1 MRQLTCVGP
10 GKIEWQDVPEPRIGG
25 DLEALVRPLTVARCD
40 IDRLLI
46 DGTVPQRGPFA
57 LGHEA
62 VVEIVALGDQ
72 VRGLALGQRAVVS
85 FQLSCGECRACKLG
99 HTANC
104 DRYPS
109 LSDYGMQPLS
119 GVEYGGMLSDL
130 VRVPHASAML
140 QPISPRT
147 DALALAS
154 VSDNVLDGYR
164 AVAPHLRE
172 RPASDVLIVH
182 HGGSSIALY
191 AAQAALALASAS
203 DNVLDGYRAV
213 APHLRERPASDVLIV
228 HHGGSS
234 IALYAAQAAL
244 ALGATRVDFAS
255 DDAETLALAERLGAH
270 ALQTDFGR
278 RLRRYPIVVDYGIRP
293 EGLDFAL
300 RCTEPEGI
308 CQSVSLYLAPI
319 PLPLVRM
326 YTHGVRFCIGRCNA
340 AALLREVVPLIE
352 SGRLQPGNVTTKIV
366 EWEDAADAF
375 AEPAIKLVV
384 RRSA

>member
-10 GKIEWQDVPEPRIGG
+10 GKIEWQDVPEPRLGG

-62 VVEIVALGDQ
+62 VVEIVEIGDR
-72 VRGLALGQRAVVS
+72 VRGLAPGQRAVVS
-85 FQLSCGECRACKLG
+85 FQLSCGECPACKAG

-104 DRYPS
+104 DRYPA

-119 GVEYGGMLSDL
+119 GTEYGGMLSDL

-140 QPISPRT
+140 QPVSARA

-182 HGGSSIALY
+182 HGA
-191 AAQAALALASAS
+191 
-203 DNVLDGYRAV
+203 
-213 APHLRERPASDVLIV
+213 
-228 HHGGSS
+228 SS

-270 ALQTDFGR
+270 PMQTDLGR
-278 RLRRYPIVVDYGIRP
+278 RPRRYPIVVDYGVRP

-300 RCTEPEGI
+300 RCTEPEGV

-319 PLPLVRM
+319 SLPLVRM

-340 AALLREVVPLIE
+340 AALLPEVVPLIE
-352 SGRLQPGNVTTKIV
+352 SGRLRPGDVTTKIV
-366 EWEDAADAF
+366 LWDDAADAF

-384 RRSA
+384 RR

>member
-85 FQLSCGECRACKLG
+85 FQLSCGECPACLVG

-104 DRYPS
+104 ERYPA

-119 GVEYGGMLSDL
+119 GIEYGGMLSDL

-154 VSDNVLDGYR
+154 V
-164 AVAPHLRE
+164 
-172 RPASDVLIVH
+172 
-182 HGGSSIALY
+182 
-191 AAQAALALASAS
+191 S

-366 EWEDAADAF
+366 EWEDAAEAF